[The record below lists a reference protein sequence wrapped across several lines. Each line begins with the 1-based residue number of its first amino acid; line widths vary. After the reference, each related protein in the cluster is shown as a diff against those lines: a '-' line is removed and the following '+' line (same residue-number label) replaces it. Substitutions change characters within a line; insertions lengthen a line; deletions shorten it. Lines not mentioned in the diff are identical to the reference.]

1 MDFIR
6 LFCLQIPSQVENI
19 VRILVKG
26 SDQDI
31 KSSLPTKLT
40 NIDRN
45 VTECLAL
52 AEAVEKKFEFVMD
65 LTGELDEVF
74 SSAQGYYQ
82 EEQEETRKKREI
94 ALIKEK
100 EVRDQVAEVK
110 KQRENLE
117 KQVRKAK
124 EGFEKAVNSMPGTL
138 GLVGM
143 HLIETMTK
151 VVAKSAS
158 AVLLFRL
165 KVPSFLSDNLKED
178 DGTKEMQT
186 VGEGFAEVQKLE
198 NLINYLVECLS
209 TDSHGVKAGKDSG
222 GKENVSEKLKTTRI
236 YTQQLEND
244 LPTEDKSETSKQL
257 SALLKEGL
265 RICEKAEKLT
275 KEFCSEPKE
284 MKAMHS
290 EALEIQK
297 KVRMFCTKTQVNA
310 GYSPLYT
317 RPPRQAK
324 AMASAANSASSSII
338 QTASENARFM
348 ARFMARGILEREEDR
363 YDKASEDLHKK
374 NKKLSEVLQELG
386 EFTREKMAN
395 VEEIRKILRLGIQAL
410 ALLRERWQKLVAVFQ
425 FVTNIIK
432 VCQTESLKSFAEYA
446 EEAGKLAL
454 SNDYSGSDFMRDI
467 MYEQVT
473 QAKTTSFAV
482 WSISNM
488 YVEISSK
495 YLMDRMAGLGHMIAL
510 DPENDRPQIEMKT
523 NELIEGSKKAPEEIK
538 SFLQEAQDQYH
549 KRVAKRKQKIESTPS
564 EALPPED
571 PARIKEIED
580 IVNKAIKGADEFGP
594 DKF

>member
-40 NIDRN
+40 KIDRN

-275 KEFCSEPKE
+275 KQPKE

-310 GYSPLYT
+310 GCSPLYT

-386 EFTREKMAN
+386 EFTREKMADF
-395 VEEIRKILRLGIQAL
+395 EEIRKILRLGIQAL

-467 MYEQVT
+467 IYEQVT
-473 QAKTTSFAV
+473 QVKTTSFAV

-571 PARIKEIED
+571 PARIQEIED

>member
-40 NIDRN
+40 KIDRN

-275 KEFCSEPKE
+275 KQPKE

-310 GYSPLYT
+310 GCSPLYT

-386 EFTREKMAN
+386 EFTREKMADF
-395 VEEIRKILRLGIQAL
+395 EEIRKILRLGIQAL

-454 SNDYSGSDFMRDI
+454 TNDYSGSDFMRDI

>member
-40 NIDRN
+40 KIDRN

-94 ALIKEK
+94 VLIKEK

-275 KEFCSEPKE
+275 KQPKE

-310 GYSPLYT
+310 GCSPLYT

-386 EFTREKMAN
+386 EFTREKMADF
-395 VEEIRKILRLGIQAL
+395 EEIRKILRLGIQAL

-467 MYEQVT
+467 IYEQVT
-473 QAKTTSFAV
+473 QVKTTSFAV

>member
-40 NIDRN
+40 KIDRN

-143 HLIETMTK
+143 HLIETMTN

-222 GKENVSEKLKTTRI
+222 GKENLSEKLKTTRI

-275 KEFCSEPKE
+275 KQPKE

-310 GYSPLYT
+310 GCSPLYT

-386 EFTREKMAN
+386 EFTREKMADF
-395 VEEIRKILRLGIQAL
+395 EEIRKILRLGIQAL

-454 SNDYSGSDFMRDI
+454 TNDYSGSDFMRDI

>member
-40 NIDRN
+40 KIDRN

-143 HLIETMTK
+143 HLIETMTN

-222 GKENVSEKLKTTRI
+222 GKENLSEKLKTTRI

-244 LPTEDKSETSKQL
+244 LPTEDKSDASKEL

-275 KEFCSEPKE
+275 KQPKE

-310 GYSPLYT
+310 GCSPLYT

-386 EFTREKMAN
+386 EFTREKMADF
-395 VEEIRKILRLGIQAL
+395 EEIRKILRLGIQAL

-467 MYEQVT
+467 IYEQVT
-473 QAKTTSFAV
+473 QVKTTSFAV

>member
-40 NIDRN
+40 KIDRN

-284 MKAMHS
+284 MKAMYS

-386 EFTREKMAN
+386 EFTREKMADF
-395 VEEIRKILRLGIQAL
+395 EEIRKILRLGIQAL

-571 PARIKEIED
+571 PARIQEIED

>member
-275 KEFCSEPKE
+275 KQPKE

-310 GYSPLYT
+310 GCSPLYT

-454 SNDYSGSDFMRDI
+454 TNDYSGSDFMRDI
-467 MYEQVT
+467 MYEQLT

>member
-1 MDFIR
+1 MDIIR

-31 KSSLPTKLT
+31 KSSLPTELT
-40 NIDRN
+40 KIDRN

-74 SSAQGYYQ
+74 SSAQGYCQ

-178 DGTKEMQT
+178 DGTKEMQA

-209 TDSHGVKAGKDSG
+209 TDSQGVKAGKDSG

-236 YTQQLEND
+236 YTQQLEHD

-275 KEFCSEPKE
+275 KQPKE

-310 GYSPLYT
+310 GCSPLYT

-386 EFTREKMAN
+386 EFTREKMADF
-395 VEEIRKILRLGIQAL
+395 EEIRKILRLGIQAL

-467 MYEQVT
+467 IYEQVT
-473 QAKTTSFAV
+473 QVKTTSFSV

-495 YLMDRMAGLGHMIAL
+495 YLIDRMAGLGHMIAL